1 MMPSAQN
8 TQHRHRRGNYTLDSR
23 AKPMVQPLSISP
35 YPTMQ
40 SHLTMILD
48 DGNLMITMTQEFDKH
63 HILTIDL
70 PISLLP
76 DQPLSYASSP
86 SFKRSDTSSLTMN
99 SAESGIFSH
108 SRGIML

>member
-48 DGNLMITMTQEFDKH
+48 DGNLTITTTQEFDKH
-63 HILTIDL
+63 HVLTIDL
-70 PISLLP
+70 RLTFSSPFFLINLSLLCFFP
-76 DQPLSYASSP
+76 FLRTIRHP
-86 SFKRSDTSSLTMN
+86 FSDDELC
-99 SAESGIFSH
+99 
-108 SRGIML
+108 